1 MGRVCGRG
9 GGPGGGADVCYV
21 DMISDLPNLDPPEF
35 EARTIFT
42 EASLVLIET
51 GLIRETGLTL
61 L

>member
-1 MGRVCGRG
+1 
-9 GGPGGGADVCYV
+9 
-21 DMISDLPNLDPPEF
+21 MISDLPNLDPPEF